1 MTVLID
7 GKLEDPLI
15 KGKKVSL
22 LGGVICGQ
30 KISMGSVSEGSSC
43 SMESFPKSGISST
56 LKKAH
61 VQQLHIELDAFNIW
75 SLRLRKLIEEKR
87 LNAQALTASKETI
100 LVTTTQLAFNLSS
113 DQIMSTKLEG
123 SQESLLSSQAS
134 PTTSLAHRPTILH
147 PVNCLASSPAV
158 SHSCMINNSGLK
170 INNNNNNKKKINK
183 KKDSKNNKKK
193 KKNNKK

>member
-61 VQQLHIELDAFNIW
+61 VQQ
-75 SLRLRKLIEEKR
+75 EKR